1 MHLRRKITDARI
13 SELADA
19 AHAEFMRRNA
29 PMMPLPSL
37 VEFERQVH
45 RLSATAVARLNGD
58 SDEIDPDEHEAEAER
73 IKQRTLVFAD
83 ALLREV
89 CVVLSAESGVPMPDL
104 AAHVTTR
111 FWMSPGGVVVLGGVS
126 EVCGRTWQE
135 LAKSL
140 VVQVMRSHVQ
150 LFDDT
155 LRGFLGRVAAT
166 EVQ

>member
-13 SELADA
+13 AELADA
-19 AHAEFMRRNA
+19 AHTEFMRRNA
-29 PMMPLPSL
+29 PMMPLESL
-37 VEFERQVH
+37 VDFERRVK
-45 RLSATAVARLNGD
+45 RLSATALARINGD

-89 CVVLSAESGVPMPDL
+89 CVVLSAESGVSMPNL

-111 FWMSPGGVVVLGGVS
+111 FKMSPGGVVVLGGVS
-126 EVCGRTWQE
+126 DVCGRTWHE
-135 LAKSL
+135 LARSL
-140 VVQVMRSHVQ
+140 VVQVMRSHVM

-155 LRGFLGRVAAT
+155 LKTFLGRVAAA